1 MYLISEF
8 DRNTGDMSFKV
19 QNDNDVFIVNIN
31 VMPGKTPSFADY
43 RAVPER
49 AYVRQD
55 TGDIEIV
62 GTMFGMTNPCRP
74 IPPPSIYQEI
84 DGKEVQYIIASQ
96 YDFDK
101 WSDKTTPDCDNA
113 TVFRLLD
120 GLTKEK
126 ANEFCNN

>member
-1 MYLISEF
+1 MYIISDF

-19 QNDNDVFIVNIN
+19 QNDNDEFIVSIN
-31 VMPGKTPSFADY
+31 VMPSMTPNFADY
-43 RAVPER
+43 RGPPER

-62 GTMFGMTNPCRP
+62 GTMFGITDSFRA

-84 DGKEVQYIIASQ
+84 DGKEVKYLIASQ

-113 TVFRLLD
+113 KIFRLLD

-126 ANEFCNN
+126 ANELCNN